1 MQGRHEIPNCF
12 FDKTKLGYK
21 IQESSLKISAS
32 GIEAILEL
40 KELAKK
46 IKYVEQLDTIKFE
59 LNYLTDRILRFKLYD
74 QKNKRYSVPIQKTF
88 PLLLESPVETDERER
103 MYGVNVHQNNNDFQF
118 EIYRK
123 STKTKMY
130 GFVVFIEI
138 KHQF

>member
-1 MQGRHEIPNCF
+1 M
-12 FDKTKLGYK
+12 
-21 IQESSLKISAS
+21 KISAS

-40 KELAKK
+40 KESAKK
-46 IKYVEQLDTIKFE
+46 IKFVEQLETLKFE

-74 QKNKRYSVPIQKTF
+74 HKNKRYEVPIQNTF

-103 MYGVNVHQNNNDFQF
+103 MYGVNVNKNNDDFQF

-130 GFVVFIEI
+130 GFVVYIAFKIE
-138 KHQF
+138 F